1 MSLIC
6 NHCQTFFALFSKPA
20 FFRNLTFFKA
30 RTPILCPIFF
40 SFQDY
45 EVLCKDPSASVALSL
60 YYIPLHFPSF
70 QIVPWIAK
78 GLCFICFSGI
88 LLLSNLKICS
98 SCWRDIISWIFRF
111 LVLSLFCW
119 YLKTWEDFFLTAS
132 LFFLLA
138 WKWNFFRLQS
148 CKYGFSIIRHVCFM
162 YMMADIRMLFLCSGK
177 HNVFLNALN
186 LNKRMINLI

>member
-1 MSLIC
+1 MAKLCSFKLNLVYLFVTEMEVHLVSVVCTWLYEQMYSREYINSLVFCNVIFLIIDLQGYELLRLQIQYREVLCAHHLASPNGDMSLIC

-20 FFRNLTFFKA
+20 FFRYLTFFKA
-30 RTPILCPIFF
+30 RTPILCPILF

-98 SCWRDIISWIFRF
+98 SC
-111 LVLSLFCW
+111 
-119 YLKTWEDFFLTAS
+119 
-132 LFFLLA
+132 
-138 WKWNFFRLQS
+138 
-148 CKYGFSIIRHVCFM
+148 
-162 YMMADIRMLFLCSGK
+162 
-177 HNVFLNALN
+177 
-186 LNKRMINLI
+186 